1 VAVPTEGRTDR
12 DEGRILVSLKARFTR
27 PLVTGLAAGAIALLA
42 PTAAQAGPLVASAPD
57 CAEESL
63 SQPFLPW
70 ADPASYQFA
79 PDGGFEA
86 GGSGW
91 TLSGGAAT
99 VAGNESFYVHD
110 AGDTQSLR
118 LPAGS
123 SATSPTVCVGIE
135 HPTIRV
141 FARNAGSPFSSVSA
155 EVLFETASGQV
166 LSAPIGVIAGGASW
180 QPSAPMPIVANLL
193 ALLPGEHTP
202 VAFRFTAH
210 GGGGSWKLDDLY
222 VDPYRRG

>member
-1 VAVPTEGRTDR
+1 M
-12 DEGRILVSLKARFTR
+12 SLKARFTR
-27 PLVTGLAAGAIALLA
+27 PLVTGLTAGAIALLA

-91 TLSGGAAT
+91 SLSGGAAAG
-99 VAGNESFYVHD
+99 AGNESHYVHG

-118 LPAGS
+118 LPPGA

-135 HPTIRV
+135 HPTIRI
-141 FARNAGSPFSSVSA
+141 FARNGGSLLSSVSA
-155 EVLFETASGQV
+155 EVLFESASGNV
-166 LSAPIGVIAGGASW
+166 LSAPIGGIAGASGW

-202 VAFRFTAH
+202 VAFRFTANGA
-210 GGGGSWKLDDLY
+210 GGDWKLDDLY